1 MELFAKI
8 VNGIK
13 HKKPWRPTGFWI
25 RLWRL
30 IWNGSLMNKLL
41 EMPLNFAY
49 YATKPNFFLKKQ
61 HIFDHDQTGRSFF
74 KKTIALANKQIF
86 EKTTFCMPI
95 FNDIIWDAF
104 KNREKHP
111 WSRVTFNKVA
121 ELLLAKCQPKASNF
135 VISNTPPWVFFTFFI
150 LYKWY

>member
-13 HKKPWRPTGFWI
+13 HKKPYTSDWVLNTSLETYLKWFPHEQTS
-25 RLWRL
+25 
-30 IWNGSLMNKLL
+30 WNAIKFCLL
-41 EMPLNFAY
+41 CNQ
-49 YATKPNFFLKKQ
+49 TFFKKKQ
-61 HIFDHDQTGRSFF
+61 HTFDHDQTGRSFF

-121 ELLLAKCQPKASNF
+121 ELLLAKCQPKAFNF
-135 VISNTPPWVFFTFFI
+135 VISNTPSWVFFTFFI
-150 LYKWY
+150 LSKWY